1 MDHWAQ
7 DWMAALPE
15 ELWDVPLNH
24 LAIPGSHDTMSY
36 CLDINSPLVRSESD
50 LFRILD
56 GLCCCFTRPTIF
68 KWATT
73 QDRCIEEQLSMG
85 IRYFD
90 LRVAR
95 KPNDSSTCLH
105 FTHILYTHV
114 TVLDTLSS
122 VAVWLDSHPKEIVIL
137 ACRHFEGIDD
147 EFHESFIVLLK
158 KLFGPKL
165 CRRDVSAGCR
175 TRRKP
180 LKRKLSITIIHTG
193 SAPELKESVGVG
205 SPGAPVLRRRGRG
218 VQTHSAAPWHPLL
231 VGQPTHSPRCHQL
244 PGVEQTAWTSTGLLC
259 DGPEPDSRQEVH
271 RDQPQAVAAH
281 AHLHPVGP
289 PEQVAAGPET
299 RVRPLRPQH
308 HRGRLCGPASS
319 VLAGHRPQQETAAQQ
334 KLSHGKFVLMDASLG
349 TPAPVMTGTTELQHV
364 NK

>member
-1 MDHWAQ
+1 MDHWCQ

-73 QDRCIEEQLSMG
+73 QDHSIEEQLSMG

-122 VAVWLDSHPKEIVIL
+122 VAAWLDSHPKEIVIL
-137 ACRHFEGIDD
+137 ACRHFEGINDK
-147 EFHESFIVLLK
+147 FHESFIVLLK
-158 KLFGPKL
+158 KLFGSKL
-165 CRRDVSAGCR
+165 CRWDEAHLSLRSLWALGRQVLLSYDADVASRHAQLLPAIPYWWANQRTARGAISYLEWNQQLGRPRGFFVTGLNLTADRKYILTNPKQSLRTLTFTHWDHLSKWLQDQRPGSNHTDLNIIAGDFVG
-175 TRRKP
+175 P
-180 LKRKLSITIIHTG
+180 LPLCSLVIGLNRKL
-193 SAPELKESVGVG
+193 
-205 SPGAPVLRRRGRG
+205 
-218 VQTHSAAPWHPLL
+218 
-231 VGQPTHSPRCHQL
+231 L
-244 PGVEQTAWTSTGLLC
+244 PNKKSHMETSY
-259 DGPEPDSRQEVH
+259 
-271 RDQPQAVAAH
+271 
-281 AHLHPVGP
+281 
-289 PEQVAAGPET
+289 
-299 RVRPLRPQH
+299 
-308 HRGRLCGPASS
+308 
-319 VLAGHRPQQETAAQQ
+319 
-334 KLSHGKFVLMDASLG
+334 
-349 TPAPVMTGTTELQHV
+349 
-364 NK
+364 